1 MADKKQFLKK
11 FILLISVLALLPVLI
26 KSNYIIQTLI
36 VILLYAYYASSW
48 NIIGGF
54 AGQMSIGHATYVGL
68 GAYITTILFTYH
80 KLSPWIGMI
89 VAALAAGL
97 ISLLIGI
104 PTFKLSGIYFTLS
117 TIAVVNVMRLF
128 FLSNSTILGY
138 TTGAAVGFKIKWLG
152 GLMSMQ
158 FLEKRC
164 FYYIILVMLA
174 VVILVSQRLA
184 TSKTGYYL
192 AAITT
197 NEMAAAS
204 LGINVP
210 GYKLRAQFI
219 SAFFTALGGAF
230 YAQLYM
236 FIDPTSVFSYDLS
249 VEMTVLAMVGG
260 RGTVFGP
267 VIGALLLIPLKELTR
282 TRLGASFAGLPFV
295 IYGIILML
303 TVYFMPNGVSS
314 IVSEKLMK
322 KRNGNV
328 MKEAE

>member
-1 MADKKQFLKK
+1 MANKKDFLKK
-11 FILLISVLALLPVLI
+11 FILLISVLAVLPLVI

-54 AGQMSIGHATYVGL
+54 GGQMSIGHAAYVGL
-68 GAYITTILFTYH
+68 GAYITTVLFTYH
-80 KLSPWIGMI
+80 KLSPWLGMI
-89 VAALAAGL
+89 VAALVAGG

-104 PTFKLSGIYFTLS
+104 PTFKLNGIYFTLS

-128 FLSNSTILGY
+128 FLSNNKILGY

-152 GLMSMQ
+152 GFLSMQ
-158 FLEKRC
+158 FLEKRY
-164 FYYIILVMLA
+164 FYYIILLMLA
-174 VVILVSQRLA
+174 VVILVSRKLS

-236 FIDPTSVFSYDLS
+236 FIDPASVFSYDLS

-303 TVYFMPNGVSS
+303 TVYFIPGGVCS
-314 IVSEKLMK
+314 IFSNRSAGKQK
-322 KRNGNV
+322 ND
-328 MKEAE
+328 A